1 MLRGRKTVS
10 LIKNVK
16 RSLISDILKE
26 QQEQHVYNA

>member
-1 MLRGRKTVS
+1 MLRGRKMVS